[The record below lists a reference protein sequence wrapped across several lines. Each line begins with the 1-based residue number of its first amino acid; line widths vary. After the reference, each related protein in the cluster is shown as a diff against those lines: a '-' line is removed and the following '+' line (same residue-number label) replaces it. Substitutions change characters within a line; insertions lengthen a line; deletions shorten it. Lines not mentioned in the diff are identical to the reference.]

1 MAAGLDQRHVG
12 AAEGQARRRGGA
24 SLFRSFAPASGRLP
38 RAQCLYI
45 GNGPSL
51 NKLDWSF
58 LNAAKLPVVMGARRR
73 CGSRFASLLLTR
85 PTAGVNKIYL
95 GFQRFNIR
103 VNYLACTN
111 RRSACPACLAMRVDV
126 RGALQ

>member
-1 MAAGLDQRHVG
+1 LAPQLPAPQA
-12 AAEGQARRRGGA
+12 AAE
-24 SLFRSFAPASGRLP
+24 P

-58 LNAAKLPVVMGARRR
+58 LNAAKLPVVMGARQVKLR
-73 CGSRFASLLLTR
+73 CSSSHTA
-85 PTAGVNKIYL
+85 AGVNKIYL
-95 GFQRFNIR
+95 GFRRFNIR

-111 RRSACPACLAMRVDV
+111 RRSAREPARALLLRRNAAATRRCRRTQ
-126 RGALQ
+126 RGHDAARARPPQF